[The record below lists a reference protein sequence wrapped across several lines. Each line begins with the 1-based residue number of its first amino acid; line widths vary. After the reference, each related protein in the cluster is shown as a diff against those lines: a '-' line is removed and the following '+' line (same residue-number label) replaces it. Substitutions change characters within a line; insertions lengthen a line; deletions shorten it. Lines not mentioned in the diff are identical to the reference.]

1 MTPKYDIG
9 DILLFKAHSDEYH
22 MFIEDIGTNKVS
34 GITYYMYKYLEND
47 MEYAHPITSIDRNKN
62 IMKVA

>member
-34 GITYYMYKYLEND
+34 GITYYMYKYLENN
-47 MEYAHPITSIDRNKN
+47 SRNKDTISYMDN
-62 IMKVA
+62 HKAISKAA